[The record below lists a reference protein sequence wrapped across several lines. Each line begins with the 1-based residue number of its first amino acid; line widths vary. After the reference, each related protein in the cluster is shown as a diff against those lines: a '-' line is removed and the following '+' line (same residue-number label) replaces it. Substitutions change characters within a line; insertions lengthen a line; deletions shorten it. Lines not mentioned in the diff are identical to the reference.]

1 MDTALLEQI
10 GMTLGVG
17 GLIAFM
23 FFIIFAYIFLCI
35 NQQEIFS

>member
-23 FFIIFAYIFLCI
+23 FFIILILVGARVLV
-35 NQQEIFS
+35 NLEP